1 MQEKNLNDWVKTVT
15 KNCAEKIRD
24 LNHHI
29 LEGNIAEIEKI
40 TGFTTVENVA
50 QYVAQLVN
58 DIKELAKFF
67 DLMGEITAVYSAFD
81 MIIEDFRTTGFYR
94 RSRSKSYWDRSYSKQ
109 KNSHPQ
115 DRISRRDF
123 PIFKNC
129 NSIKEGKELK
139 KKLSME
145 NHPDL
150 GGSEDEMKRIN
161 HQFDLF
167 VQWIET
173 YTASP

>member
-1 MQEKNLNDWVKTVT
+1 M
-15 KNCAEKIRD
+15 
-24 LNHHI
+24 
-29 LEGNIAEIEKI
+29 
-40 TGFTTVENVA
+40 
-50 QYVAQLVN
+50 VN
-58 DIKELAKFF
+58 DIKELADFF
-67 DLMGEITAVYSAFD
+67 GLISEITSVYSAFD

-94 RSRSKSYWDRSYSKQ
+94 KSRSKSYWNRSYNKQ
-109 KNSHPQ
+109 KNYPHEKEFN
-115 DRISRRDF
+115 RKDF

-150 GGSEDEMKRIN
+150 GGSEDKMKRIN

-167 VQWIET
+167 VQWIEK
-173 YTASP
+173 YTANP